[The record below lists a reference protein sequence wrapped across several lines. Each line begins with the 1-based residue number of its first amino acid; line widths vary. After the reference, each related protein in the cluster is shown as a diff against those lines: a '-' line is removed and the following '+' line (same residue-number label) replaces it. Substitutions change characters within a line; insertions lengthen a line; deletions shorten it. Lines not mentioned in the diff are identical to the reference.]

1 MGIKAPPGIQPLTSA
16 CRSVS
21 SSFIVG
27 RRLIQPVEASRHLW
41 RNSHTVRDR
50 SLRHAIDGNRK
61 RPSVRSRRSPFRPL
75 RGTTAGRRRFT
86 PHRSGAFHHLS
97 RDVSCAKS
105 FSRPRDERLSPV
117 ESFPIA
123 GEFHWSPSRRLRV
136 AQSTPAIQPPITPD
150 RLRQRCAR
158 MRHRRSVAAY
168 RFSPDIRHRQP
179 YIPGAR
185 HDDEPQPTLMSIED
199 TSKSRHRTISMSR
212 SAIPPNTSSPSSS
225 DERRQ
230 ELQSRYSQFAIRA
243 KHARR
248 GGHPNRGSRR
258 DECLRPPRVMSP
270 LHGTASE
277 S

>member
-1 MGIKAPPGIQPLTSA
+1 MGITAPSGIQPSPVLAGPFRSA
-16 CRSVS
+16 HRR
-21 SSFIVG
+21 

-41 RNSHTVRDR
+41 RNDTIVRDR

-75 RGTTAGRRRFT
+75 RGTTAGRRRST

-117 ESFPIA
+117 ESFPIT
-123 GEFHWSPSRRLRV
+123 GKFHCPPSRRLRV
-136 AQSTPAIQPPITPD
+136 AQSTPAKRPPISPD

-158 MRHRRSVAAY
+158 IRHRRSLAAY

-179 YIPGAR
+179 YILGAR
-185 HDDEPQPTLMSIED
+185 HADEPEPTLMSIED
-199 TSKSRHRTISMSR
+199 TSQARHHTISMSR
-212 SAIPPNTSSPSSS
+212 LAIPTNTRSPSSS

-230 ELQSRYSQFAIRA
+230 QRSRHRFPSPHPYACDDTLRTST
-243 KHARR
+243 RR
-248 GGHPNRGSRR
+248 P
-258 DECLRPPRVMSP
+258 
-270 LHGTASE
+270 
-277 S
+277 